1 MSKLRVAM
9 LISGGGTTAT
19 AIQNAVSAGDLLN
32 VEIACVIS
40 SNPKAGGIEKLR
52 EAGVQNIEVVDS
64 RFYKVD
70 RYHFGAVILYYLK
83 KYKADFVGQYGWLPL
98 TPSNVIEAFEGRI
111 VNQHPGPLRS
121 SHLDFGGK
129 GMHGVRVHAARL
141 SFVRETGR
149 CFFTEATTHEVTTAY
164 DSGKVIH
171 HNRLE
176 IYQDD
181 TPETLQSRLLPVEY
195 QTQIEVLRNRSE
207 GGTNNLNWPIG
218 ELVAPEEKGLLD
230 HCKSEAVRLYP

>member
-19 AIQNAVSAGDLLN
+19 AIQNAVKDGDLPN

-40 SNPKAGGIEKLR
+40 SNPEAAGIKKLR
-52 EAGVQNIEVVDS
+52 EAGIKNIEVVDS
-64 RFYKVD
+64 RSYKLD
-70 RYHFGAVILYYLK
+70 RYNFGGVILYYLK
-83 KYKADFVGQYGWLPL
+83 RYKVDFVGQYGWLPL
-98 TPSNVIEAFEGRI
+98 TPSNVIEAFEGMI
-111 VNQHPGPLRS
+111 VNQHPGPLRD

-149 CFFTEATTHEVTTAY
+149 YFFTEATTHEVTTAY

-171 HNRLE
+171 HNCLG
-176 IYQDD
+176 IDPDD
-181 TPETLQSRLLPVEY
+181 TPETLQSKLLPVEY
-195 QTQIEVLRNRSE
+195 RTQIEVLQNRS
-207 GGTNNLNWPIG
+207 GGSNLLNWPIG
-218 ELVAPEEKGLLD
+218 ELVTPDQKDILD
-230 HCKSEAVRLYP
+230 RCKADAVRLYT